1 MERTLKLQDF
11 FDFDE
16 SFKNFKI
23 EILEKHSKGKL
34 LSEDLV

>member
-1 MERTLKLQDF
+1 MQGTLQLQDF

-23 EILEKHSKGKL
+23 EILEKHTKGKL
-34 LSEDLV
+34 KSEDLV